1 MKPPVAK
8 IQPHERVQ
16 HGDQVQDPY
25 YWFLDKQDKDVRAYL
40 EAENAFTTQATA
52 GQAALREQIF
62 QEIKRRTKETDL
74 SVPSRKGGWWHY
86 ARTEEG
92 KQYSIH
98 CRLAAEGPNP
108 PELPED
114 GSPLPGEQILLDG
127 NALAEGHDFFSLG
140 AYDISPDDRLLAYS
154 TDFDG
159 DERYTLRIRD
169 LETGQDL
176 SDEIPDTHYS
186 TAWSADN
193 SVLFY
198 TTNDEAWRPYR
209 VFRHVVGTPADQDV
223 LVYEE
228 PDERFW
234 LSVDLTRSER
244 YLEISLGS
252 KITSES
258 RLLAADRPYEQFRV
272 VRARET
278 GVEYTVDHWAHPE
291 DPSRDLL
298 LVVHNAGGKENFEL
312 ATAPLS
318 APQEWTPLIA
328 HDPAVRIL
336 DAEAFAGHFVLEY
349 RKDGLTGI
357 SVHPI
362 TEGVPSAAG
371 TPIVFDEPIYTVG
384 TGGNP
389 EYSTDRVRLGYGSL
403 VTPSSVYDYD
413 IASGGLTLLK
423 RQPVLGGFD
432 PADYEQRRV
441 WATAED
447 GTRIPI
453 SVVHRRGLQPDGTAP
468 CLLYGYGSYE
478 ASMDPY
484 FSVARLSLLERGF
497 VFAIAHIRGGGEM
510 GRYWYE
516 LGKLLHKKNTFTDFV
531 ACGRAMVEQGWSAP
545 DRLIARGGSAGGL
558 LMGAIA
564 NLAPELWAGVLAEVP
579 FVDALNTILD
589 PSLPLT
595 VMEWDEWGNPLE
607 SAEVY
612 QYMKE
617 YSPYENV
624 AAVKYPPILARTSV
638 NDTRVGY
645 HEPAKWIARL
655 RATAVNGAS
664 SDILLKT
671 ELDAAGH
678 GGKSG
683 RYDAWREEAF
693 ALAWVCAVA
702 GVSGVGAG
710 AGAGAEG
717 GAPSAAVAAQPESA

>member
-8 IQPHERVQ
+8 TQPHERVQ
-16 HGDQVQDPY
+16 HGDHVQDPY
-25 YWFLDKQDKDVRAYL
+25 YWFLDKEDKDVRAYL
-40 EAENAFTTQATA
+40 EAENAFTAA
-52 GQAALREQIF
+52 AAEGQAALRERIF
-62 QEIKRRTKETDL
+62 QEIKGRTKETDL
-74 SVPSRKGGWWHY
+74 SVPSRKGDWWHY
-86 ARTEEG
+86 GRTEEG

-98 CRLAAEGPNP
+98 CRLKATGPNP

-114 GSPLPGEQILLDG
+114 GSALPGEQVLLDG
-127 NALAEGHDFFSLG
+127 NELAKGHDFFSLG

-159 DERYTLRIRD
+159 DERFTLRIRD

-176 SDEIPDTHYS
+176 PDEIPATGYS

-198 TTNDEAWRPYR
+198 TMMDEAWRPYR
-209 VFRHVVGTPADQDV
+209 VHRHAVGTPATADV

-228 PDERFW
+228 QDERFW
-234 LSVDLTRSER
+234 LGVELSRSEK
-244 YLEISLGS
+244 YIEIALGS
-252 KITSES
+252 KITSEA
-258 RLLAADRPYEQFRV
+258 RLLRSDRPTGEFALV
-272 VRARET
+272 KARET
-278 GVEYTVDHWAHPE
+278 GVEYSVDHWAHPS
-291 DPSRDLL
+291 DPDRDVL
-298 LVVHNAGGKENFEL
+298 LVVHNSAGKENFEL
-312 ATAPLS
+312 ATAPITEPGS
-318 APQEWTPLIA
+318 WTPLIA

-349 RKDGLTGI
+349 RRDGLTGLA
-357 SVHPI
+357 VHPI
-362 TEGVPSAAG
+362 DGGVPSAKG
-371 TPIVFDEPIYTVG
+371 TPIAFDEPIYSVG

-389 EYSTDRVRLGYGSL
+389 EYATDRVRLGYGSM
-403 VTPSSVYDYD
+403 VTPSSVYDYE
-413 IASGGLTLLK
+413 IKTGQLTLLK
-423 RQPVLGGFD
+423 QQPVLGDFD
-432 PADYEQRRV
+432 PAQYEQRRV
-441 WATAED
+441 WATAAD
-447 GTRIPI
+447 GTRVPI
-453 SVVHRRGLQPDGTAP
+453 SVVHRRGLQADGTAP

-484 FSVARLSLLERGF
+484 FSVARLSLLDRGF

-510 GRYWYE
+510 GRYWYDQ
-516 LGKLLHKKNTFTDFV
+516 GKLLHKKNTFTDFV
-531 ACGRAMVEQGWSAP
+531 ACGRALVEQGWAAA
-545 DRLIARGGSAGGL
+545 DRMIARGGSAGGL

-589 PSLPLT
+589 PTLPLT

-612 QYMKE
+612 RYMKE

-624 AAVKYPPILARTSV
+624 QAVTYPRILVRTSM

-645 HEPAKWIARL
+645 HEPAKWVARL
-655 RATAVNGAS
+655 RATAVNGAG

-671 ELDAAGH
+671 EIDSAGH

-683 RYDAWREEAF
+683 RYDSWHEEAF
-693 ALAWVCAVA
+693 ALAWICTTA
-702 GVSGVGAG
+702 GV
-710 AGAGAEG
+710 
-717 GAPSAAVAAQPESA
+717 PAQESA